1 MKYIFA
7 VCVSFLLLGGAAF
20 ANDAQNACLTY
31 TAAHSG
37 GEDVAKCQC
46 VADKSAGND
55 AAIGKMAAI
64 TTPDELQAVKD
75 GGGDAADII
84 NSCFPDG
91 V

>member
-1 MKYIFA
+1 MKYLLA
-7 VCVSFLLLGGAAF
+7 ACVSFLVLGGVAF

-37 GEDVAKCQC
+37 GEAAAECQC

-55 AAIGKMAAI
+55 AAIEKMAAI
-64 TTPDELQAVKD
+64 TTPDDLQAVKD

-84 NSCFPDG
+84 NACFPDG